1 MVISMKIINSNNWAP
16 RNRAP
21 HAQTSY
27 IPITNP
33 PLVNV
38 DNLYYS
44 FYVYNNAPELAI
56 FYYIL
61 YDFLGKRDYFY

>member
-1 MVISMKIINSNNWAP
+1 MKKINSNNWAP
-16 RNRAP
+16 RNKRTP
-21 HAQTSY
+21 HATPY

-44 FYVYNNAPELAI
+44 FYVYNNAEELAI

-61 YDFLGKRDYFY
+61 YDFLGERVYFYEDD